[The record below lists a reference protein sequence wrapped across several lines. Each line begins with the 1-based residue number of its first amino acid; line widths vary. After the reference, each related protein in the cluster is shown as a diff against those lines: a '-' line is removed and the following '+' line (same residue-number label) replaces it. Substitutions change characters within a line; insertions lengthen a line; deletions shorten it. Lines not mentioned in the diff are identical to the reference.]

1 MCKMRIEII
10 TFDNTE
16 VEKHKFHSYSNAWWC
31 KYSIVV
37 SNKVP
42 FGKKDLEY
50 FLEYEDD
57 SEKIMI
63 LRILLPKMSAYEED
77 LIKLSIYVSFKKDDK
92 LLGKCS
98 GIWDKI
104 SKVTKKDLIVSLH
117 TMKNWKLKKFKEL
130 KSFKNWR
137 LKWYLMKKKSI
148 QIFIMIICQK
158 RILIASFY
166 QWFWLTLFLKWVKT
180 ITLKCF

>member
-1 MCKMRIEII
+1 MCKMRVEII

-37 SNKVP
+37 SNKVS

-77 LIKLSIYVSFKKDDK
+77 LIKLSICVSFTKDDK

-104 SKVTKKDLIVSLH
+104 SKVIKKGFDSEPAY
-117 TMKNWKLKKFKEL
+117 NEKLKI
-130 KSFKNWR
+130 
-137 LKWYLMKKKSI
+137 KKI
-148 QIFIMIICQK
+148 
-158 RILIASFY
+158 
-166 QWFWLTLFLKWVKT
+166 
-180 ITLKCF
+180 